1 MIVSA
6 QRLALYLEQDYD
18 AWNILKRDRAGE
30 HILTAG
36 AEVRGALAA
45 LYAIPAYTRDS
56 NGVIT
61 APSGVLDPA
70 DTALGPI
77 VMMLAA
83 AYLIDPIRGFQPQE
97 ERSAAADYRMSARA
111 QLKSL
116 QSGTAWIAPLDK
128 LSLYGII
135 PTAQAIALFSSAK
148 NKSAARIAR
157 PKAGYFG
164 PYHDPGTAE
173 EFSP

>member
-6 QRLALYLEQDYD
+6 QRLALYLEQDYA
-18 AWNILKRDRAGE
+18 AWSTLKRSRAQQ

-45 LYAIPAYTRDS
+45 LYNIPAYTRASDGS
-56 NGVIT
+56 IT

-83 AYLIDPIRGFQPQE
+83 AYLIDPARGFQPQE
-97 ERSAAADYRMSARA
+97 QRSAAADYRMSARA

-116 QSGTAWIAPLDK
+116 QSGAAWIAPLDK
-128 LSLYGII
+128 LSLYGIT
-135 PTAQAIALFSSAK
+135 PTAQAIALFSSARS
-148 NKSAARIAR
+148 KSAARIAK

-173 EFSP
+173 EFTP